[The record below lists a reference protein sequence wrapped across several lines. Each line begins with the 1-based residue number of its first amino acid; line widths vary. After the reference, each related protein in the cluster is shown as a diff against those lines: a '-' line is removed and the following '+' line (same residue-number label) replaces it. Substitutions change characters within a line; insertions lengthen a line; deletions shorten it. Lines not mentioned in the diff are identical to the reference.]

1 MPGQAPG
8 TSFSCTAT
16 KATAHN
22 KPAVELNHAG
32 IAAKSAQPP
41 AMAPSAANAKLA
53 TEIAIGEEMTILM
66 AGSHEF
72 ASSLLP
78 GASAAG
84 DRLAIKVSDNSL
96 VKIAAGAAANKA
108 IEEGLLVKFG
118 VIDSID
124 ATAGLAHVNLSQR
137 SSF

>member
-16 KATAHN
+16 KATGHN

-32 IAAKSAQPP
+32 IAAKSTQPP
-41 AMAPSAANAKLA
+41 AMAPNAANAKAA
-53 TEIAIGEEMTILM
+53 TEIAIGEEMVILM

-78 GASAAG
+78 GGSAAG

-124 ATAGLAHVNLSQR
+124 TTAALAHVNLSQR

>member
-1 MPGQAPG
+1 MPAEGPG
-8 TSFSCTAT
+8 RRFSVIAT
-16 KATAHN
+16 KATEHN

-32 IAAKSAQPP
+32 VAAKSAQPAP
-41 AMAPSAANAKLA
+41 AAVSQANADAAKK
-53 TEIAIGEEMTILM
+53 IAIGEEFVIMLDGVHGI
-66 AGSHEF
+66 

-78 GASAAG
+78 GGAKAG

-96 VKIAAGAAANKA
+96 VAVASAAAAEKA
-108 IEEGLLVKFG
+108 VEEDLLVKFG

-124 ATAGLAHVNLSQR
+124 TTAAIAWINLSQR

>member
-1 MPGQAPG
+1 MPGEAPG

-16 KATAHN
+16 KATVHN
-22 KPAVELNHAG
+22 RPAVELNHAG
-32 IAAKSAQPP
+32 IAAKSQQPAPMVPNLTNAALAQQI
-41 AMAPSAANAKLA
+41 
-53 TEIAIGEEMTILM
+53 TVGEEFVIRMS
-66 AGSHEF
+66 GSHEF

-108 IEEGLLVKFG
+108 IEEGLLCKFG

-124 ATAGLAHVNLSQR
+124 TVAGLAHVNLSQR